1 MDQLSEN
8 IATAPRSSKRR
19 FAVAAAMLLVFLAVV
34 AAAAGVGGL
43 FTARSV
49 GTWYRELA
57 RPSWTPPGWL
67 FSPVWTVLYVMMAI
81 AGWRVWQVAGAGAR
95 AALAAFGVQLVLNA
109 GWSAVFFGL
118 RSPGWAFAELC
129 ALWVAIVVT
138 TVLFARRS
146 ILAGV
151 LMTPYL
157 AWTTFAGA
165 LNFAIWRMNV

>member
-1 MDQLSEN
+1 MNESSQTNS
-8 IATAPRSSKRR
+8 ASAPIPKRR
-19 FAVAAAMLLVFLAVV
+19 FAVSIGVLVLFLAVV

-49 GTWYRELA
+49 GTWYRELN

-67 FSPVWTVLYVMMAI
+67 FSPVWTALYVMMAV
-81 AGWRVWQVAGAGAR
+81 AAWRVWQVAGAGAR

-129 ALWVAIVVT
+129 ALWLAIVAT
-138 TVLFARRS
+138 IVLFTRHS
-146 ILAGV
+146 LLAGV
-151 LMTPYL
+151 LMAPYV
-157 AWTTFAGA
+157 AWTTFAGV
-165 LNFAIWRMNV
+165 LNFAIWRMNA